1 MKNIESLQMLP
12 RFNSEKI
19 DHKKIR
25 LLPRFQ
31 SDYQRKYYDEN
42 QSADTAMKTI
52 NGITDM

>member
-1 MKNIESLQMLP
+1 MLP

>member
-1 MKNIESLQMLP
+1 MLP
-12 RFNSEKI
+12 RFNSE
-19 DHKKIR
+19 KIR

-31 SDYQRKYYDEN
+31 SDYQTKYYDEN